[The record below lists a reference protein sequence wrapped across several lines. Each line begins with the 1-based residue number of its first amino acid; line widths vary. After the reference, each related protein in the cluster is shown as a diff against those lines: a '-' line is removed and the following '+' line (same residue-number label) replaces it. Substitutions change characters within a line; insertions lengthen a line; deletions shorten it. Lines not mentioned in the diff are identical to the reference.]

1 MIMTLDAMA
10 AMFDTIGAILWGW
23 PLIIFIATT
32 GLVFTIVLW
41 GVQFRYFFT
50 AWQYLLAPASG
61 DGARMSPFQAFLNT
75 LSSSL
80 GNGSLAGM
88 ATAIYSGGPGAAFW
102 VFVIGFLSMPIRF
115 AEVFCGTNVSVRL
128 ADGSLRGGPLAYI
141 QQAPGGSVLVYVY
154 VVSALWLTLTSGC
167 AMQAQSITGG
177 LVNVTGLSAYYF
189 AAIILFFLVYI
200 LIGGGARVLQA
211 SDIIVPVKVLL
222 FFVATIIAMLYHS
235 THLWEALRTIMSYAF
250 SSSAMQGGVIGY
262 TMQGA
267 IRYGMARVS
276 NAAETGLGTAGILYG
291 ATGSMS
297 SVRTG
302 IASMVT
308 TFVSNILVCFVLMVL
323 IVASGAWQS
332 NIQGIGMT
340 IVAYSTVFGIW
351 GSMVVTALS
360 MMFGLGV
367 LVTYIYIGR
376 ECWSFLFGNNHMWL
390 FSLVYLISAAV
401 GALANVALIWASIDV
416 ACAGLLAINLYAL
429 WLQLPVMRAALR
441 YYVA

>member
-1 MIMTLDAMA
+1 MMTLDAIA
-10 AMFDTIGAILWGW
+10 AMLDTIGGILWGW
-23 PLIIFIATT
+23 PLIIFIAMT
-32 GLVFTIVLW
+32 GLVFTVVLW
-41 GVQFRYFFT
+41 GVQFRYFTT
-50 AWQYLLAPASG
+50 AWRYLLTPSSN
-61 DGARMSPFQAFLNT
+61 DGARMSPLQAFLNT
-75 LSSSL
+75 LSASL

-128 ADGSLRGGPLAYI
+128 SDGSLRGGPLAYI
-141 QQAPGGSVLVYVY
+141 QRAPGGRILVYLY
-154 VVSALWLTLTSGC
+154 VVAALWLALTSGC

-177 LVNVTGLSAYYF
+177 LVAITGLPAYYF
-189 AAIILFFLVYI
+189 ACILFLFLLYVMM
-200 LIGGGARVLQA
+200 GGGARVLKA
-211 SDIIVPVKVLL
+211 SDIIVPIKVLL
-222 FFVATIIAMLYHS
+222 FFVATVIALVYHGA
-235 THLWEALRTIMSYAF
+235 HLWNALSIIISYAF
-250 SSSAMQGGVIGY
+250 SSSAMQGGIVGY
-262 TMQGA
+262 TMQNA

-291 ATGSMS
+291 ATGNML

-323 IVASGAWQS
+323 IVASGAWQE

-340 IVAYSTVFGIW
+340 IAAYSTVFGLW
-351 GSMVVTALS
+351 GSLVVTALS

-376 ECWSFLFGNNHMWL
+376 ECWSFLFGDRRLWI
-390 FSLVYLISAAV
+390 FSLIYLLSLVV

-416 ACAGLLAINLYAL
+416 ACALLLAINLYAL
-429 WLQLPVMRAALR
+429 WLQIPAMRSALR
-441 YYVA
+441 TYRA